1 MKFKGLVVFFI
12 VGGLTGCSASSKYS
26 FCSMGNV
33 GTNIESYKE
42 SITVNRVIVGSDP
55 QFASA
60 FCEAFKESR
69 IECSYIND
77 VVSPLKRTSDQE
89 FIDILRSKKYDM
101 YITLQSGNDST
112 QRSYGGSVSNFQASN
127 VGNQLIGSSNTTN
140 LVYTS
145 RGMSITVTGY
155 NVISEEKVYLAK
167 THTSGSGTACVG
179 NDVYAISLAKTVV
192 ADIVANMN

>member
-1 MKFKGLVVFFI
+1 MKFKGFVVFFI
-12 VGGLTGCSASSKYS
+12 VAMLTGCSANSKYS

-33 GTNIESYKE
+33 GTEIESYKE
-42 SITVNRVIVGSDP
+42 SITLNRVVVDSDP

-60 FCEAFKESR
+60 FCEAFDKSG
-69 IECSYIND
+69 IECSSIND

-89 FIDILRSKKYDM
+89 FKNILRSKEYDM

-112 QRSYGGSVSNFQASN
+112 QRSYGGSISTFQASN
-127 VGNQLIGSSNTTN
+127 VGNQLIGSSNTTS

-145 RGMSITVTGY
+145 RGMPITVTGY

-167 THTSGSGTACVG
+167 TLTSGSGTACVG
-179 NDVYAISLAKTVV
+179 NDVYSISLAKTVV
-192 ADIVANMN
+192 ADLVAK